1 MTHSKRSICRL
12 CTNYCGVK
20 VDVEGNRLLRVI
32 GDDENPVYQGY
43 TCPKGRAHAAL
54 YEHPERLL
62 QPLKQLAD
70 GSRVE
75 VSLDQALDEI
85 AAKFA
90 GIVDVHGPRSLA
102 LYFGTFAFLDHPAN
116 VSFIDGFMTAVG
128 SKMLFN
134 SSSLDQPGKL
144 LAKGFLGT
152 WLAPSR
158 DASSPEVVLFVG
170 ANPLVSHIGPVGV
183 PKDVYGRAP
192 KGIIVIDPR
201 RTETASKARLYLQ
214 PWPGTDYAILAGII
228 RFILAEGLAD
238 REFISDNVT
247 GVDELRTAVEPFT
260 PERVSELAGVAAAD
274 VVAAARMYGSARS
287 GYAFA
292 GTGANMTGWGTL
304 VEYLI
309 AVLHTICGH
318 WMREGEVVANDAP
331 IMPRYATTAKAQAI
345 PPYPA
350 YDFGEPLRVRGFSET
365 LAGYQAAALP
375 DEILMPGEGQVRA
388 LLCTGGNPAGSLPSH
403 LKAVEALRSLEAFV
417 TVDVQMSATARLA
430 DYVIPA
436 KLPYEMPGSTLY
448 QDFATMYAPGLGCMQ
463 PYAQYTDALVDPP
476 PGSSVVS
483 QWEFI
488 YLLAQRMGLKLEIF
502 PGFGSGIPGGRATV
516 IDMNQIP
523 TEEQIF
529 DIVHAGSRVSWR
541 EVRDAQMGL
550 WPQTCRVVEPKD
562 PGWTGR
568 LDVGNQEMLAE
579 LSAATGRP
587 TVDAQYPLHLVSR
600 RMAKV
605 MNTPTPARP
614 PKTPAYNWLNV
625 HPEDLARH
633 GLASEDIAEIVS
645 AESAVTCVVKADDTM
660 RPGVVSMT
668 HMFGGLPNDHD
679 VIRDGSSVNQLT
691 SDDDVYDRFSGQP
704 RMSNVPVRL
713 RTCFASGESRQSVDS
728 K

>member
-1 MTHSKRSICRL
+1 MTDSKRSICRL

-20 VDVEGNRLLRVI
+20 VDVESNRLLRVI

-43 TCPKGRAHAAL
+43 TCSKGRAHATL
-54 YEHPERLL
+54 YDHPERLL
-62 QPLKQLAD
+62 QPLKRLAD

-75 VSLDQALDEI
+75 VTLDQALDEI
-85 AAKFA
+85 AAKFT
-90 GIVDVHGPRSLA
+90 GIIDVHGPRSFA
-102 LYFGTFAFLDHPAN
+102 LYFGTYAFLDHPAN
-116 VSFIDGFMTAVG
+116 LSFIDGFMTAVG

-134 SSSLDQPGKL
+134 SASLDQPGKL

-183 PKDVYGRAP
+183 PKDVYGRAS

-228 RFILAEGLAD
+228 RIILGEGLAD

-260 PERVSELAGVAAAD
+260 PERVSELAGVPAAD
-274 VVAAARMYGSARS
+274 VVAAARMYGWARS

-292 GTGANMTGWGTL
+292 GTGANMTGCGTL

-309 AVLHTICGH
+309 AALHTICGH
-318 WMREGEVVANDAP
+318 WMHEGEVVANDAP

-345 PPYPA
+345 PPFPA

-388 LLCTGGNPAGSLPSH
+388 LLCTGGNPAGSLPNH
-403 LKAVEALRSLEAFV
+403 FKAVEALRSLEAFV

-448 QDFATMYAPGLGCMQ
+448 TDFATMYATGLGSMQ

-713 RTCFASGESRQSVDS
+713 RTCFATGESRQSVDS